1 MHTRCRLLQHT
12 LRRAWFFGRSVS
24 CLRRTH
30 HHMPLF
36 NAVQKPT
43 ELVQIVDEQ
52 NKAIGA
58 ATRAEMRSRNL
69 IHRCS
74 FTIVQNLEVRGQP
87 QLSLLKL

>member
-1 MHTRCRLLQHT
+1 
-12 LRRAWFFGRSVS
+12 
-24 CLRRTH
+24 
-30 HHMPLF
+30 MPLF

-74 FTIVQNLEVRGQP
+74 FTIVQNLEVRGQS